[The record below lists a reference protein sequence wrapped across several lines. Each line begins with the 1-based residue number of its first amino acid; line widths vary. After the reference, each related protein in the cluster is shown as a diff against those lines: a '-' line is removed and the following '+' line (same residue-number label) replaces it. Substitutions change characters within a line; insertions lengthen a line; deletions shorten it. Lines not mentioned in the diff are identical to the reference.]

1 MAIKIYKYKNI
12 LTKEFLIKE
21 YINKQKPM
29 YEIAKKIGCNKETIR
44 KKLIKYHIS
53 RRCRGY
59 RHGLTMRKHYCKC
72 GNQITYQ
79 SAIYGQGQCR
89 SCSKKGQITHGR
101 WGIYKN
107 IKMRS
112 SYEIAYAKWLDKQNI
127 KWKYESKTFDLG
139 NTTYTP
145 DFYLPETNKYI
156 EIKGYWREDAKK
168 KFKKFKTIYSETKI
182 QVLNYQKLI
191 KKGIL

>member
-1 MAIKIYKYKNI
+1 
-12 LTKEFLIKE
+12 
-21 YINKQKPM
+21 
-29 YEIAKKIGCNKETIR
+29 
-44 KKLIKYHIS
+44 
-53 RRCRGY
+53 
-59 RHGLTMRKHYCKC
+59 
-72 GNQITYQ
+72 
-79 SAIYGQGQCR
+79 
-89 SCSKKGQITHGR
+89 
-101 WGIYKN
+101 
-107 IKMRS
+107 MRS

-145 DFYLPETNKYI
+145 DFYLPKTNKYI

-182 QVLNYQKLI
+182 QVLNYQKII